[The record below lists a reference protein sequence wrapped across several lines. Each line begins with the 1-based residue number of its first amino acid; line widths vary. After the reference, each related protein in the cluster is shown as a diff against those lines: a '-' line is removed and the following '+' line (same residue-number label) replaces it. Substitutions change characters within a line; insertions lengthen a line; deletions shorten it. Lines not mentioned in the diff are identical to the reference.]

1 MVRMAQG
8 LAVVLACS
16 LIVIGGVAYHFLGPA
31 EVDRSAGQPRPETPG
46 PLGGR
51 ADDNGS
57 TPGDLAFLGD
67 ATNLFALEMFA
78 NLSGDGGNVFFSP
91 YSMEAAFGMLYEGA
105 RGKTA
110 DEIRTVFHFA
120 QNDTARRS
128 SFAAFYNR
136 YNIDSEDYSLST
148 ANAVWIQNNYPVLA
162 QYLGVLARYYM
173 AGAANLDFSNAPE
186 QARKTINDWVANQT
200 AGRITDLFPPGSI
213 NSMTLLAL
221 TNAIYFKGDWV
232 TKFDSKK
239 TKAAD
244 FYTANGP
251 TVQVKMM
258 RIPSGDGFFNFT
270 HTDGVQILRL
280 PYAGDRLSMLFLLP
294 DEYNTKALEK
304 KLTPANLTKWRGE
317 LRREELEIKIPR
329 FELKCRYDLKETL
342 NQMGMPSVFGAAD
355 FSGMTGKKDLFVGSA
370 VHQAWINVNEEGT
383 EAAAATGIG
392 MMGGMPPS
400 FNADHPFIFMIQD
413 DETGNIL
420 FMGKVV
426 DPTK

>member
-1 MVRMAQG
+1 
-8 LAVVLACS
+8 
-16 LIVIGGVAYHFLGPA
+16 
-31 EVDRSAGQPRPETPG
+31 
-46 PLGGR
+46 
-51 ADDNGS
+51 
-57 TPGDLAFLGD
+57 
-67 ATNLFALEMFA
+67 MFA

-91 YSMEAAFGMLYEGA
+91 YSIEAAFGMLYEGA

-110 DEIRTVFHFA
+110 DEIWSVFHFA

-162 QYLGVLARYYM
+162 KYLGVLARYYM

-186 QARKTINDWVANQT
+186 QARKTINDWVADQT

-213 NSMTLLAL
+213 NSLTLLAL

-258 RIPSGDGFFNFT
+258 RIPSGDGMFNYT

-280 PYAGDRLSMLFLLP
+280 PYAGDRLSMLFLIP

-304 KLTPANLTKWRGE
+304 KLTPSNLTKWRGE
-317 LRREELEIKIPR
+317 LQLQEVEIKIPR
-329 FELKCRYDLKETL
+329 FELKCRYDLKEPLT
-342 NQMGMPSVFGAAD
+342 QMGMPSAFGAAD
-355 FSGMTGKKDLFVGSA
+355 FSGMTGKKDLYVGSA
-370 VHQAWINVNEEGT
+370 IHQAWISVNEEGT
-383 EAAAATGIG
+383 EAAAATGMG
-392 MMGGMPPS
+392 MPSGMPPS
-400 FNADHPFIFMIQD
+400 FNADHPFIFLIQD
-413 DETGNIL
+413 RETGNIL
-420 FMGKVV
+420 FMGKVA